1 MPTISQALA
10 SAIENHQAGRWQQAE
25 AIYRQILAQVPD
37 HLDATHLLGTLAMQ
51 TGRTAEGLP
60 LLERA
65 AAAQPTNVT
74 FATNLAAAYISLGRA
89 EEALALL
96 QTAVAHDPGHAI
108 AHYHLGLA
116 HAAGDRLDSAI
127 AAYRRAAELD
137 PTMAAARNNL
147 GDALRIR
154 GRLAEAAVELDA
166 AVAADPQSP
175 YAHYNRALVWLAQGR
190 LPEAWAEYEW
200 RWRCR
205 EFPQRK
211 LDAPRWDGAS
221 LNDKTLLVHAE
232 QGLGDG
238 IQMVRYLP
246 LVRQRV
252 RHVRVHVPPQ
262 LAPLFES
269 SGIADL
275 VLPGEA
281 ASFDLHV
288 PMASLPFVFGTTLAT
303 IPADV
308 PYLRAESALV
318 AQWRTRLAEYPGFR
332 VGIAWQGSPTYREDR
347 YRSIPL
353 ERFSG
358 LADVHGVTLVS
369 LQKGPG
375 CEQLTAGHRRF
386 EIVDLGSEVDRTSG
400 PFLDTAAIMQNLDLV
415 ITSDTSI
422 AHLGGALGVPV
433 WVALGASPDWRWL
446 TDRADS
452 PWYPTMRLFRQTVWG
467 RWDDVFAE
475 MSAALAERIGPTH
488 NREVRP

>member
-1 MPTISQALA
+1 MPTISQALSTA
-10 SAIENHQAGRWQQAE
+10 LEHHQADRWQQAE

-37 HLDATHLLGTLAMQ
+37 HPDATHLLGTLAMQ

-65 AAAQPTNVT
+65 AAAQPANVT
-74 FATNLAAAYISLGRA
+74 FATNLAAAYLSLGRA
-89 EEALALL
+89 DEAFAPLETALK
-96 QTAVAHDPGHAI
+96 HDPAHAI

-116 HAAGDRLDSAI
+116 HAAGGRLDEAI
-127 AAYRRAAELD
+127 AAYRRAAELE

-147 GDALRIR
+147 GDALRTR
-154 GRLAEAAVELDA
+154 GCLDEAAVQLDA
-166 AVAADPQSP
+166 ALAAEPQSP

-190 LPEAWAEYEW
+190 MPEAWAEYEW

-211 LDAPRWDGAS
+211 FDAPRWDGAP
-221 LNDKTLLVHAE
+221 LTDKTLLVHAE
-232 QGLGDG
+232 QGLGDC

-252 RHVRVHVPPQ
+252 GQVRVDVQ
-262 LAPLFES
+262 SALIPLFQS

-275 VLPGEA
+275 VTPGEA
-281 ASFDLHV
+281 VSYDVHV
-288 PMASLPFVFGTTLAT
+288 PMASLPLMFETTLAT
-303 IPADV
+303 IPAGV
-308 PYLRAESALV
+308 PYLHAESSLMAP
-318 AQWRTRLAEYPGFR
+318 WRARLAEYPGFR

-353 ERFSG
+353 DRFSG
-358 LADVHGVTLVS
+358 LADVQGVVLVS
-369 LQKGPG
+369 LQKGFG
-375 CEQLTAGHRRF
+375 CEQLTAGARRF
-386 EIVDLGSEVDRTSG
+386 EIVDLGGDVDRTSG

-422 AHLGGALGVPV
+422 AHLAGALGVPV

-446 TDRADS
+446 TDRDDS
-452 PWYPTMRLFRQTVWG
+452 PWYPSMRLFRQKAWG
-467 RWDDVFAE
+467 RWDDVFAT
-475 MSAALAERIGPTH
+475 MAAALAELVGQTH
-488 NREVRP
+488 QSEVLP

>member
-10 SAIENHQAGRWQQAE
+10 TAIEHHQAGRWQQAE
-25 AIYRQILAQVPD
+25 AIYRQVLAQVPD
-37 HLDATHLLGTLAMQ
+37 HPDATHLLGTVAMQ
-51 TGRTAEGLP
+51 IGRTTEGLP

-65 AAAQPTNVT
+65 AASQPANVT

-89 EEALALL
+89 AEALALL
-96 QTAVAHDPGHAI
+96 EPAVAHDPTSAT
-108 AHYHLGLA
+108 AYYHLGLA
-116 HAAGDRLDSAI
+116 HAAADRLDEAI
-127 AAYRRAAELD
+127 EAYRRAAELA
-137 PTMAAARNNL
+137 PAMAAAHNNL

-154 GRLAEAAVELDA
+154 GRLTEAAAELDA
-166 AVAADPQSP
+166 AVAAEPQSP

-190 LPEAWAEYEW
+190 LPEAWSEYEW

-211 LDAPRWDGAS
+211 LDAPRWDGAP
-221 LNDKTLLVHAE
+221 LTDKVLLVHAE
-232 QGLGDG
+232 QGLGDC

-246 LVRQRV
+246 LVRERV
-252 RHVRVHVPPQ
+252 RQIRIHVPNP
-262 LAPLFES
+262 LIPLFER

-288 PMASLPFVFGTTLAT
+288 PMASLPFVFETTLAT
-303 IPADV
+303 IPTGV
-308 PYLRAESALV
+308 PYLQ
-318 AQWRTRLAEYPGFR
+318 AQPGLIAYWKARLAEHPGFR

-358 LADVHGVTLVS
+358 LADVQGVTLVS

-375 CEQLTAGHRRF
+375 SEQLSAGRRRF
-386 EIVDLGSEVDRTSG
+386 EIVDLGNEVDRTAG
-400 PFLDTAAIMQNLDLV
+400 PFLDTVAIMQNLDLV

-422 AHLGGALGVPV
+422 AHLAGALGVPV

-446 TDRADS
+446 SDRADS
-452 PWYPTMRLFRQTVWG
+452 PWYPTMRLFRQSVWG

-475 MSAALAERIGPTH
+475 MSAALAERIGRIGK
-488 NREVRP
+488 REVQP